1 MIPVIGI
8 LICVMLWIN
17 IAPNAKLIGI
27 IWLAI
32 GLVICAINTNF
43 FRKLPSELKL
53 KLMIQRINAKD
64 SLLTEIEGKHEY
76 NFDKL

>member
-1 MIPVIGI
+1 MPFYFYKYKKKKSGNFIKHLLIPVIGI

-53 KLMIQRINAKD
+53 EVD
-64 SLLTEIEGKHEY
+64 DTE
-76 NFDKL
+76 D